1 MAAMPAEL
9 PASFHPVC
17 QSACKVRGVAGRFPR
32 ANDIKEPLIE
42 TPFLSSQPSAAQGS
56 CFRKNTGA
64 ERPSGLGFQV
74 RNSNGRKKEKAH
86 NEPQQ
91 GRLSCLYT
99 SSLKGVIHSCALTAA
114 VRGRGRRAL
123 SSLLA

>member
-17 QSACKVRGVAGRFPR
+17 QSACKVRGVAGRFRERMILKKTVYRNTVSKFAAVCCPG
-32 ANDIKEPLIE
+32 
-42 TPFLSSQPSAAQGS
+42 FL
-56 CFRKNTGA
+56 FRKNT
-64 ERPSGLGFQV
+64 RLQCPSGLGFQV

-114 VRGRGRRAL
+114 VDVGDAHSRL
-123 SSLLA
+123 C